1 MVALYF
7 SHKVHNSCSTST
19 EKANSILVV
28 SHFFYRF
35 YFKINL
41 FFFSNYKKSPH
52 RQKTIELKNNSP
64 LHEIM
69 HIHICKS
76 WPSTKIILR
85 MRKTPF
91 FFFFFFW
98 TGKSRSIFPNLSS
111 APILCSKS
119 DFIALKIVVWCV
131 IQGDF
136 SSILDNWQGSNLN

>member
-7 SHKVHNSCSTST
+7 SHKVHNSCTST
-19 EKANSILVV
+19 EKANSIWVV
-28 SHFFYRF
+28 KSFLDRF

-41 FFFSNYKKSPH
+41 FFFSTKKKSIS
-52 RQKTIELKNNSP
+52 IENNRVEEQLSSSRNYAHTYMQIVAFYKNHFAYEKN
-64 LHEIM
+64 
-69 HIHICKS
+69 
-76 WPSTKIILR
+76 R
-85 MRKTPF
+85 F
-91 FFFFFFW
+91 FFFLFFW

-119 DFIALKIVVWCV
+119 DLMALKIVVWSV